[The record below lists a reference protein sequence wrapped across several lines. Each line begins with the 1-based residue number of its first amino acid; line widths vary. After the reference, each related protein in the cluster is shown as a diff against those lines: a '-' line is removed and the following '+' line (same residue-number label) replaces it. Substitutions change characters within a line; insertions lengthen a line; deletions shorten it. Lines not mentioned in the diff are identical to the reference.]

1 MQIEKDIPITDH
13 RGAEPKYP
21 WPEMDVGDSFFA
33 EVHPSTLRPSARQ
46 YGQRHGKVFRV
57 RKEGAGSRAWR
68 VE

>member
-1 MQIEKDIPITDH
+1 MQIEKGVPLTDL

-21 WPEMDVGDSFFA
+21 WPDMGVGDSFFA
-33 EVHPSTLRPSARQ
+33 DVPPATLRPSARQ